1 MIAEWLMGNDVDV
14 AAIAKATASLLHAV
28 NESDVPAVVAVWSG
42 DGRSCLR
49 ITAPFAAA
57 RRSRPD
63 GLDASAPSTA
73 ESLRAE

>member
-57 RRSRPD
+57 RRSRPRRPRRF
-63 GLDASAPSTA
+63 GAKYGGIMA
-73 ESLRAE
+73 R